1 VKPPSFEYHAPRSVD
16 EALTRLS
23 EHGDAAKLLAGGQS
37 LVPLLN
43 LRLAAPEVLVDL
55 NRLDTFAGIDAC
67 VRCAS
72 RVSTTLCA
80 TVGIVSSRPNA
91 AAAALSELTPG
102 TTSKSRSCAT
112 HQSICSWMA
121 P

>member
-1 VKPPSFEYHAPRSVD
+1 MVAPCAANPATDSRS
-16 EALTRLS
+16 
-23 EHGDAAKLLAGGQS
+23 
-37 LVPLLN
+37 
-43 LRLAAPEVLVDL
+43 
-55 NRLDTFAGIDAC
+55 GIDAA
-67 VRCAS
+67 VRPAS

-80 TVGIVSSRPNA
+80 TVGMVSSRPSA

-102 TTSKSRSCAT
+102 TISKSRSCAT